1 MPVITLP
8 DGSKREFEHA
18 VSLMQVAE
26 DIGPGLAKATVCGRI
41 NGELVDACE
50 LITEDAEISLITGRD
65 EEGLEVIRHSFAHLI
80 GHAVKQLYPTAK
92 MAIGPVIEN
101 GYYYDI
107 DYERPFTPEDVA
119 AIEKRIK
126 ELVKKDY
133 TVNKV
138 MTPIREARRIFVD
151 RQEDYKVELVD
162 NLIENGE
169 TEVGL
174 YHHEEYVD
182 MCRGPHVPNTRS
194 MRVFKLMRV
203 SGAYWRGDANN
214 QQLQRIYGTAWNDK
228 KEQKAYLT
236 RLEEAEKR
244 DHRKLA
250 KQLDLFHLQEEAP
263 GMVFWHP
270 NGWTIYQVLEQYMR
284 KVQNDAG
291 YKEIKTPQVVDR
303 ALWEK
308 SGHWEH
314 YEDYMFTTESE
325 KRSYA
330 VKPMNC
336 PCHIQVF
343 NQGLKSYRDLPL
355 RLAEFGSCHRNEP
368 SGALHGIM
376 RVRGFTQDDAHI
388 FAAEN
393 QIRKE
398 ASDFIKLTLDV
409 YKDFGFDSVE
419 MKLSTRPE
427 SRIGKD
433 SQWDLAE
440 AALED
445 ALNEAGLDWELQPGE
460 GAFYGPKIEFSLRDC
475 LGRVWQCG
483 TIQLDFML
491 PERLG
496 AQFVDEDGE
505 RKTPVMLHRAILG
518 SFERFIG
525 ILIEH
530 YAGAMPPWLAP
541 QQVSVLNITDNQG
554 EYCEK
559 LAETLKSRGFRA
571 DADLRNEK
579 IGFKIREHT
588 LHKVPYLLVVGD
600 KEVEANTVA
609 VRTRKGDDLGVMS
622 IDAFVELLEGAIAQ
636 RGRFGMES

>member
-8 DGSKREFEHA
+8 DGSKREFA
-18 VSLMQVAE
+18 QPVTLMQVAE

-41 NGELVDACE
+41 NGKLVDACE
-50 LITEDAEISLITGRD
+50 LITEDSEITLITGRD
-65 EEGLEVIRHSFAHLI
+65 QEGLEVIRHSFAHLV

-92 MAIGPVIEN
+92 MAIGPVIDD
-101 GYYYDI
+101 GFYYDI
-107 DYERPFTPEDVA
+107 DFERPFTPEDVA
-119 AIEKRIK
+119 AIEKRVK
-126 ELVKKDY
+126 ELIKKDY
-133 TVNKV
+133 DVVKE
-138 MTPIREARRIFVD
+138 MTPIKDARRVFVD
-151 RQEDYKVELVD
+151 RGEDYKVELID
-162 NLIENGE
+162 DLIEKGE
-169 TEVGL
+169 EAVGL
-174 YHHEEYVD
+174 YHHEEYID
-182 MCRGPHVPNTRS
+182 MCRGPHVPNTRV
-194 MRVFKLMRV
+194 MRIFKLQRV
-203 SGAYWRGDANN
+203 SGAYWRGDSQNK
-214 QQLQRIYGTAWNDK
+214 QLQRIYGTAWNDK
-228 KEQKAYLT
+228 KDLKDYIT
-236 RLEEAEKR
+236 RIEEAEKR

-270 NGWTIYQVLEQYMR
+270 NGWTMYQVLEQYMR
-284 KVQNDAG
+284 KVQRDAG
-291 YKEIKTPQVVDR
+291 YLEIKTPQVVDR
-303 ALWEK
+303 TLWEK

-314 YEDYMFTTESE
+314 YQDAMFTTESE
-325 KRSYA
+325 KRHYA

-343 NQGLKSYRDLPL
+343 NQGLKSYRELPM

-388 FAAEN
+388 FCSN
-393 QIRKE
+393 SQIRQE

-409 YKDFGFDSVE
+409 YKDFGFDAVE

-427 SRIGKD
+427 GRIGEE
-433 SQWDLAE
+433 SLWDEAE

-445 ALNEAGLDWELQPGE
+445 ALNDAGLDWELQPGE

-475 LGRVWQCG
+475 IGRVWQCG

-518 SFERFIG
+518 SFERFVG

-530 YAGAMPPWLAP
+530 YAGAMPPWLSP
-541 QQVSVLNITDNQG
+541 KQVSILNITDSQA
-554 EYCEK
+554 EYCTEIAEK
-559 LAETLKSRGFRA
+559 LKAAGFRA

-588 LHKVPYLLVVGD
+588 LHKVPFQLVVGD
-600 KEVEANTVA
+600 KEKETNTVA
-609 VRTRKGDDLGVMS
+609 VRTRKGEDLGTMS
-622 IDAFVELLEGAIAQ
+622 VDEFIAILEKAIAE
-636 RGRFGMES
+636 RGRFGMEN